1 MKLYILYN
9 PLSNRG
15 NSKKTLK
22 QIKKKIKGYE
32 YITKSL
38 LEVKSVDTFLDS
50 LNKEDRVLIIG
61 GDGTLHHLANALDF
75 NNIDRN
81 IEFYS
86 AGTGNDFAKSVK
98 GKNKIIVLNN
108 YLKNLPEVTYNNTT
122 ERFINGAGIGLD
134 GFVCHLVNNSTGK
147 KNKFNYFRKAFRGFV
162 KYKPHD
168 LEITINNDTS
178 NKLIVKKAYF
188 VSVMQSSYFG
198 GGMKIAPKAS
208 RGDNTLQLVVISKV
222 PKWLLVLIFP
232 TIYLGWHKIFKRYV
246 QFYEVD
252 SVEITSEILTYS
264 EIDGEDKADVTSLI
278 CRSVKDLNY

>member
-15 NSKKTLK
+15 KSKKTLK
-22 QIKKKIKGYE
+22 QIKKRIKGYD
-32 YITKSL
+32 YVVKSL
-38 LEVKSVDTFLDS
+38 LEVKAVDTFLNS
-50 LNKEDRVLIIG
+50 LNKEDRILIIG
-61 GDGTLHHLANALDF
+61 GDGTLHHLANAIDF
-75 NNIDRN
+75 NGIDRD

-108 YLKNLPEVTYNNTT
+108 YLRNLPKVTYNNTT

-134 GFVCHLVNNSTGK
+134 GFVCYLVNNSTGK

-168 LEITINNDTS
+168 LEIVINNDPTTKFLV
-178 NKLIVKKAYF
+178 NKAYF
-188 VSVMQSSYFG
+188 VSVMHSSYFG

-208 RGDNTLQLVVISKV
+208 RDKDTLQLVVISKV
-222 PKWLLVLIFP
+222 PKWLLILIFP
-232 TIYLGWHKIFKRYV
+232 TIYLGWHKMFKRYV

-252 SVEITSEILTYS
+252 SVEITSEISTYS
-264 EIDGEDKADVTSLI
+264 EIDGEDQADVTRLI
-278 CRSVKDLNY
+278 VRSVKDLKE